1 VEQHVPSIL
10 NLAFVMASN
19 GYVDFDAIKRKT
31 SIEHVLT
38 HYELIG
44 SLHPKGEGKLVGP
57 CPLCESDHE
66 TAFQADT
73 ELDFWYCFAHE
84 EGGSVLDLVAQ
95 LQSVSIRD
103 AGVELSQLPDAAA
116 DENERQRE
124 EATPDDLEPEPNE
137 PLGFALKNLDPCH
150 DSLAALNIAP
160 ETATDFGI
168 GYCSKG
174 MMEGRIAIPIRNST
188 GEIVAYTGRRV
199 SDEEEPLY
207 RYPPDFDRTQE
218 VFNLH
223 RLAAMPAEQ
232 TRCVYVLSDPMD
244 ALRLHQRHTPC
255 VASFLGTTLS
265 SLQASR
271 LKDAAEGATKITV
284 LKRSGHPALT
294 ASSVACLARSFYV
307 KVIELPPR

>member
-10 NLAFVMASN
+10 NLAFVMASD
-19 GYVDFDAIKRKT
+19 GYVDFDALKQQTSIKR
-31 SIEHVLT
+31 ILV
-38 HYELIG
+38 HYELID
-44 SLHPKGEGKLVGP
+44 SLKSKGDHKLVGR

-73 ELDFWYCFAHE
+73 EKDCWYCFAHE

-95 LQSVSIRD
+95 LKSVSIRD

-116 DENERQRE
+116 DENDSQRE
-124 EATPDDLEPEPNE
+124 EAAPDDPAPEPNE
-137 PLGFALKNLDPCH
+137 PLGFALKSLDPRH
-150 DSLAALNIAP
+150 DSLAALNIAL

-168 GYCSKG
+168 GYCSTG
-174 MMEGRIAIPIRNST
+174 MMEGRIAIPIRNPA

-199 SDEEEPLY
+199 SDEDEPLY

-223 RLAAMPAEQ
+223 RVAAMPAEQ

-271 LKDAAEGATKITV
+271 LKDAAKGATKITV
-284 LKRSGHPALT
+284 LKRSGYPALT

-307 KVIELPPR
+307 KVIELLPR